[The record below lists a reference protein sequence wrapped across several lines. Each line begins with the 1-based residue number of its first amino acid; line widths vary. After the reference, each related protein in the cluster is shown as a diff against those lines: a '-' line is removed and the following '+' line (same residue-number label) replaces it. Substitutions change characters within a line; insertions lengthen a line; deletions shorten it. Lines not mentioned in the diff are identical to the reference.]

1 MCVCV
6 CMCACVCVHVCVC
19 MCVCVCVC
27 MCVCVCVHVCVYVRK
42 GLGPRKDYE
51 WCGTNKIV
59 CEVHMNTPDRHLSKV
74 CIEMWSVC
82 VCMWACVY
90 AYMCTVRVCTW
101 NVFGC
106 IRNSIKVVQ

>member
-1 MCVCV
+1 
-6 CMCACVCVHVCVC
+6 
-19 MCVCVCVC
+19 

-42 GLGPRKDYE
+42 GLGPCKDYE

-82 VCMWACVY
+82 VCVCVCVHVGMCVCIY
-90 AYMCTVRVCTW
+90 VYSARVYME
-101 NVFGC
+101 C
-106 IRNSIKVVQ
+106 IWVQTK